1 MIRGRFLCWFGL
13 LAVPLLRGETVVDIA
28 GTGQPG
34 HAGDGG
40 DGRSAQVREPISL
53 QFAPDGQLYFC
64 DLGNQRIRTWDPHG
78 GLVHTVCRN
87 GRKAAPEDGAPFSP
101 ETPLSGPRSIA
112 FDGRGQLW
120 IALRDTNALYRADLK
135 QGVLHHIAGTG
146 QSGFSGNGGPARQAQ
161 LAGPKGIAIS
171 PAGRVYLGDTENHRS
186 RALQVD

>member
-64 DLGNQRIRTWDPHG
+64 DLGNQRIRTWGSPPGARPHG
-78 GLVHTVCRN
+78 LPE
-87 GRKAAPEDGAPFSP
+87 RKEG
-101 ETPLSGPRSIA
+101 GPR
-112 FDGRGQLW
+112 GWGPL
-120 IALRDTNALYRADLK
+120 
-135 QGVLHHIAGTG
+135 
-146 QSGFSGNGGPARQAQ
+146 FS
-161 LAGPKGIAIS
+161 
-171 PAGRVYLGDTENHRS
+171 
-186 RALQVD
+186 